1 MEKNKNVKKYLS
13 YKEAYS
19 KMNNA
24 IKLGFYLE
32 AITIQESIISDR
44 LLSFVIGKNIVRIS
58 ENELHKSEVNFSNL
72 LKKTKDFMS
81 EYKTLPDELELFRKD
96 RNTCVHLLVKSFPG
110 KPTIDVLNFNSLA
123 RETSVKG
130 KRLTR
135 KVLEWHKTEKKKT
148 NP

>member
-1 MEKNKNVKKYLS
+1 MKKNVKKHLS

-58 ENELHKSEVNFSNL
+58 ENEIHKSEVNFSNL
-72 LKKTKDFMS
+72 LKLTKEFMS
-81 EYKTLPDELELFRKD
+81 EHKTLPDELELFRKD

-123 RETSVKG
+123 KETSVKG

-135 KVLEWHKTEKKKT
+135 KVLEWHKTEKKKI